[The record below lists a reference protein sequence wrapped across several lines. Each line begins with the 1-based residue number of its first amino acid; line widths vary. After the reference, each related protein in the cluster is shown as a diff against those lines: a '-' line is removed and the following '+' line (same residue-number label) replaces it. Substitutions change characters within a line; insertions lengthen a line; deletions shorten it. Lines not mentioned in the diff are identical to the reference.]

1 MVVKRTLT
9 FKKGL
14 VLYYSATGNT
24 KALVDLLDK
33 NKYDIVNVRELD
45 TVDFKKYDVIVL
57 GMSTWG
63 RGMPPPPFVEASKA
77 ITSLEGK
84 IVLLIGSG
92 RVDYEYFCGAL
103 DLFKSLLEPHNHVHE
118 DIIRADG
125 YPSKEVFEYARTTIK
140 EFESYAFKQ

>member
-1 MVVKRTLT
+1 MVEKKTLT

-24 KALVDLLDK
+24 KSLVDLLDK
-33 NKYDIVNVRELD
+33 NKYDVLNVRELD
-45 TVDFKKYDVIVL
+45 LSALENYDVIVL
-57 GMSTWG
+57 AMSTWG
-63 RGMPPPPFVEASKA
+63 RGMPPQPFVVASKA
-77 ITSLEGK
+77 IASLKSK
-84 IVLLIGSG
+84 IVLLMGSG

-125 YPSKEVFEYARTTIK
+125 YPSKEVFEYARTIIK